1 MKTLL
6 SIVILV
12 ATFSSVAVSQ
22 DISEKEV
29 PSLVLNALQSKY
41 SSATK
46 VDWELEGDV
55 YKAEFDVGSRE
66 HDLWIDKNGN
76 ITKHKE
82 DFPKKE
88 LPQAITQKL
97 QSEFKDYKIDDADK
111 IEEGGKILYEVDLDG
126 SKDERKV
133 LFTADGKVEQNI
145 VD

>member
-12 ATFSSVAVSQ
+12 ATFSSAAVSQ